1 MGRGAGRG
9 AWGGVSAVVVVRAW
23 VGGVEEE
30 EGSMSMASAV
40 VLGLGSGFRVSG
52 ALPFSSDGA
61 GAEVLLFWSSAEVVT
76 ALGDLFSFSLPPMP
90 LSSLLCRLRRVSST
104 QRPAVA
110 AATLGSAI
118 PARKL
123 TTDMTGLSA
132 WLKGMRWWSRRPKD
146 S

>member
-1 MGRGAGRG
+1 
-9 AWGGVSAVVVVRAW
+9 
-23 VGGVEEE
+23 
-30 EGSMSMASAV
+30 MSMASV
-40 VLGLGSGFRVSG
+40 VVVGMGSGFRVSG

-61 GAEVLLFWSSAEVVT
+61 GAGVLVFWSSAVVVVT
-76 ALGDLFSFSLPPMP
+76 ALGVFFSLSLPPIP
-90 LSSLLCRLRRVSST
+90 LSSLLCRFRRVSST

-132 WLKGMRWWSRRPKD
+132 WLKGIRWWSRRPKD